1 MELTKPFIIC
11 RARVNA
17 VEEQAEAR
25 LRQSLAKIVQ
35 PEVLEKSL
43 RNPDDTQ
50 EDVVEEDDCMDQAID
65 NKVGVFN

>member
-1 MELTKPFIIC
+1 MDLTKPFIIF

-43 RNPDDTQ
+43 RNPD
-50 EDVVEEDDCMDQAID
+50 EEDDCMDQAID